1 MAELSKGY
9 TFGATELVTN
19 VKLHTLI
26 DSGSISNIVN
36 ADINANASI
45 VDTKL
50 AQITTTGKVNVTS
63 FAATSQVRG
72 DILYF
77 NGTNWARLAK
87 GSVSQ
92 VLYMGADDPYWG

>member
-1 MAELSKGY
+1 MTITKGY

-19 VKLHTLI
+19 TKLHSLV
-26 DSGSISNIVN
+26 DSATISGILNTEI
-36 ADINANASI
+36 AANASI

-50 AQITTTGKVNVTS
+50 AQITTSGKVNSTAL
-63 FAATSQVRG
+63 AATSQVRG

-87 GSVSQ
+87 GAISQ